1 MNLQSL
7 INNAAQTAAAPG
19 SSSAPFSKVAS
30 AEPARVPAANAVQAA
45 IANAVSSVG
54 ATKLAAEQPSPVGGL
69 HKVASTLLDNQDNHA
84 IKLAGVMG
92 DMIADRVVQRLEVYE
107 KAAAVAAQREAEAL
121 AKQAAFQDPAY
132 RQAFAS
138 GVGGTEKQAAEYTE
152 AYNATV
158 EAIHAKTAAHYLAG
172 AAAAEAL
179 LGG

>member
-7 INNAAQTAAAPG
+7 INHAAQNASATPSA
-19 SSSAPFSKVAS
+19 APFSKVAS
-30 AEPARVPAANAVQAA
+30 AEPARIPASNAVQAA
-45 IANAVSSVG
+45 IASAVSSVG
-54 ATKLAAEQPSPVGGL
+54 ATKLASEQPLPSQGL

-84 IKLAGVMG
+84 VKLAGVMG

-107 KAAAVAAQREAEAL
+107 KAASVAAQREAEAL
-121 AKQAAFQDPAY
+121 AKQAALQGPAY
-132 RQAFAS
+132 QQAFAAGFS
-138 GVGGTEKQAAEYTE
+138 GSEKQAAEFDA

>member
-1 MNLQSL
+1 MNPQSP
-7 INNAAQTAAAPG
+7 INHAAQTASSAP
-19 SSSAPFSKVAS
+19 SAAPFSKVAS
-30 AEPARVPAANAVQAA
+30 AEPSRTPAANAVQAA
-45 IANAVSSVG
+45 IANAVNSVG
-54 ATKLAAEQPSPVGGL
+54 STKLASDHAAPVEGL

-92 DMIADRVVQRLEVYE
+92 DMIADRVVQRLSVYE
-107 KAAAVAAQREAEAL
+107 KAASVAAQREAEAL
-121 AKQAAFQDPAY
+121 AKQAAYQDAAY
-132 RQAFAS
+132 QQAFAA
-138 GVGGTEKQAAEYTE
+138 GTRGSEKQAAEFDA